1 MTAHILTRA
10 WILLVGLSLI
20 AAAVSLGLPTRLAAP
35 AILLLALLKARIIL
49 SDYLDLKS
57 APPWQRGF
65 TLTLTLFCLTLLG
78 LYLAA

>member
-1 MTAHILTRA
+1 MTTHILTRA
-10 WILLVGLSLI
+10 WIILVALSLI